1 MLSFPHCKI
10 NLGLRILHKRSD
22 GYHEL
27 QTIFYPIKGLSD
39 ALEIIR
45 NPDHDAKEDIVFTST
60 GLTIAGT
67 PEQNLC
73 IKAYRLLKK
82 DFPELPKIKMHL
94 HKVIP
99 MGAGLGGGSSDG
111 AAALMLMNEKFQL
124 GLSQDKL
131 LSYALQLG
139 SDCPFFIFNK
149 PCYATGRGEQLSPLE
164 FSLEAYKI
172 VIAHPGIHVS
182 TATAFKELNRNE
194 NYTSEGEDITE
205 IIQKPISTWKSALI
219 NDFQLPVIKAYPE
232 IGKIINKL
240 YEQGA
245 IYASL
250 SGSGSAVYGIFE
262 KDAKPEEAVVGCG
275 LSVVSY
281 YNCN

>member
-1 MLSFPHCKI
+1 MISFPNCKI

-27 QTIFYPIKGLSD
+27 QTIFYPIKELAD

-45 NPDHDAKEDIVFTST
+45 NADHDAKEDIVFTST

-73 IKAYRLLKK
+73 IKAYRLLKQ
-82 DFPELPKIKMHL
+82 DFPDLPKIQMHL

-124 GLSQDKL
+124 GLNQDKL

-149 PCYATGRGEQLSPLE
+149 SCYATGRGEHLLPLE
-164 FSLEAYKI
+164 FSLEEYKTVI
-172 VIAHPGIHVS
+172 VHPGIHVS
-182 TATAFKELNRNE
+182 TASAFKELNRNE
-194 NYTSEGEDITE
+194 HYTYEGEALTDI
-205 IIQKPISTWKSALI
+205 IRKPINTWKSQLI
-219 NDFQLPVIKAYPE
+219 NDFQAPVIKAYPE
-232 IGKIINKL
+232 IEKIIDTI

-245 IYASL
+245 HYASL

-262 KDAKPEEAVVGCG
+262 KDAKPVFDFPVGYFVRT
-275 LSVVSY
+275 S
-281 YNCN
+281 N